1 MKPGDLV
8 VGDADGVVCIAARR
22 IDEVRRLSARRKA
35 PSRREA
41 FRQLR
46 CLTSPEHVHRTRI
59 EDAWIAG
66 QQRAARRLEGMLS

>member
-41 FRQLR
+41 FRQLAMSDVAR
-46 CLTSPEHVHRTRI
+46 DVHRTRI